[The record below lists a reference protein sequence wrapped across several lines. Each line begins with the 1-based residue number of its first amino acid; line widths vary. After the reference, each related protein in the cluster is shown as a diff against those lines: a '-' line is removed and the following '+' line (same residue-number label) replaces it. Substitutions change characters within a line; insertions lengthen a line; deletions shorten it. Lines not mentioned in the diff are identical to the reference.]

1 MYVSLLTPEFAGLS
15 SVWHR
20 STVSSSSVWSWGQWS
35 AWTHLNNGENTLE
48 VSILVPELRCCLPV
62 HVCLALP
69 PPLVVSPNSGPY
81 KGETARLHLL
91 SYVLYLGPV
100 TMTMSQIIILI
111 SFLALPLT
119 PGVSGAN
126 IPGYTGKVHFTAT
139 HPTNSNIPSTSPSP
153 DSEMNR

>member
-1 MYVSLLTPEFAGLS
+1 
-15 SVWHR
+15 
-20 STVSSSSVWSWGQWS
+20 
-35 AWTHLNNGENTLE
+35 
-48 VSILVPELRCCLPV
+48 
-62 HVCLALP
+62 
-69 PPLVVSPNSGPY
+69 
-81 KGETARLHLL
+81 
-91 SYVLYLGPV
+91 
-100 TMTMSQIIILI
+100 MTMSQIIILI